1 MKLIAIDSST
11 TKTALANFVD
21 GKYINV
27 NLINMENEKEM
38 ETRIKKMAL
47 TIITYLDECLPDT
60 IYIEETVVIR
70 NANTQRMLTRLQ
82 GVVYGW
88 CLTHNC
94 SFHTIRPTTWRK
106 LVGIRQGRKK
116 REELKQEAIALINN
130 QFSINV
136 NDDEAEAI
144 LIGKAAFLL

>member
-1 MKLIAIDSST
+1 MSKQEGIRKFGEYQIKSWYAAD
-11 TKTALANFVD
+11 D
-21 GKYINV
+21 GY
-27 NLINMENEKEM
+27 
-38 ETRIKKMAL
+38 RL
-47 TIITYLDECLPDT
+47 T
-60 IYIEETVVIR
+60 
-70 NANTQRMLTRLQ
+70 
-82 GVVYGW
+82 
-88 CLTHNC
+88 
-94 SFHTIRPTTWRK
+94 TIRPTTWRK

>member
-47 TIITYLDECLPDT
+47 SIITYLDECLPDT

-94 SFHTIRPTTWRK
+94 SFHTIRPTTLRK